1 MEQDD
6 VIEVYQEQTGGGDN
20 EDGKDYLKLN
30 LIRLDGEKKT
40 FQITKTSPFSEIRKI
55 YKTDLESL
63 DVATKLLFNNS
74 IINDTDTPANLEMTN
89 EDLIEVQED
98 ESKSQKNSDKNNN
111 FLNELSADDE
121 QMSVIVE
128 KDKEK
133 KFLNSPKFV
142 ILTTLQRFKNKITDD
157 FSLFLKSAIRA
168 KSISKPNSLCR
179 VIAQDSSEL
188 FRNYNAETVKLYK
201 MVKKDINDVV
211 NDIHGLVY
219 GNVTDEKFR
228 NNKKNHFQKRME
240 NIYQNIQ
247 SHEYVTKNYVTEID
261 DIHGI
266 GVVQS
271 QKLYSHFLAKKIK
284 EKFSEYLIESTTTR
298 KILRTT
304 FDCMARELNNA
315 MLITPRENK
324 SFFISKLVDE
334 EDRKRAKEIF
344 GMDSNN
350 DKKNLVKH
358 FFTPTH
364 NSTIITDNPEEMQ
377 KKQKRLTITKCKQCD
392 YETHLKKN
400 LVKHMTTHQTQHI
413 NE

>member
-1 MEQDD
+1 
-6 VIEVYQEQTGGGDN
+6 
-20 EDGKDYLKLN
+20 
-30 LIRLDGEKKT
+30 
-40 FQITKTSPFSEIRKI
+40 
-55 YKTDLESL
+55 
-63 DVATKLLFNNS
+63 
-74 IINDTDTPANLEMTN
+74 
-89 EDLIEVQED
+89 
-98 ESKSQKNSDKNNN
+98 
-111 FLNELSADDE
+111 
-121 QMSVIVE
+121 
-128 KDKEK
+128 
-133 KFLNSPKFV
+133 
-142 ILTTLQRFKNKITDD
+142 
-157 FSLFLKSAIRA
+157 
-168 KSISKPNSLCR
+168 
-179 VIAQDSSEL
+179 
-188 FRNYNAETVKLYK
+188 

-400 LVKHMTTHQTQHI
+400 LVKHMTTHETQHI